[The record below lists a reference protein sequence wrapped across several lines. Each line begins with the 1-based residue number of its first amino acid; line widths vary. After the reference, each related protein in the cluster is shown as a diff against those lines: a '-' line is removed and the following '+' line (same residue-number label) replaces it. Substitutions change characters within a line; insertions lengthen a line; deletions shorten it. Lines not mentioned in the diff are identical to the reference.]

1 MKGRKALPREIKQL
15 RGTLK
20 KSRDTGEITT
30 DKITEISEILDTK
43 KLKVL
48 KTRRSR
54 EIFREKANQLIKLN
68 ILTDIDL
75 EQLAVYAYSL
85 DILFDCMDEIS
96 KGKFREVYDDNG
108 HIIRFIQNPYI
119 KLYREMIEVCN
130 KIGGDFGF
138 NPVSRA
144 KLAPQQ
150 QEEDPL
156 ADLMKQFS

>member
-30 DKITEISEILDTK
+30 DKITD
-43 KLKVL
+43 
-48 KTRRSR
+48 RRSR

-150 QEEDPL
+150 QEADPL

>member
-20 KSRDTGEITT
+20 KGRDTGEITA

-43 KLKVL
+43 KLKTL

-68 ILTDIDL
+68 ILTDIDF
-75 EQLAVYAYSL
+75 EQLAIYAYSL

-138 NPVSRA
+138 TPVSRA
-144 KLAPQQ
+144 KLAPRQ
-150 QEEDPL
+150 QEADPL
-156 ADLMKQFS
+156 AELMKQFS